1 METLV
6 MSDGGKG
13 SGRRPSQVSTDEWN
27 SRWDAIFS
35 RDLKETSDEHN
46 IQQTQ
51 EPTPGPAGQ
60 DNSR

>member
-13 SGRRPSQVSTDEWN
+13 SGRRPSSVSTDEWN

-35 RDLKETSDEHN
+35 RDLKEQKHEPEL
-46 IQQTQ
+46 Q
-51 EPTPGPAGQ
+51 ESEKPTTGLAEQ
-60 DNSR
+60 DQSR